1 VSKAESKLCTAV
13 EDGVCYDVWNPANKV
28 VYKYWKNLNY
38 RVMTNFRIST
48 YNLLTKQRNVLYEAN
63 ENNVYL
69 YQQEAEAL
77 VRNEA
82 HTIVLTEMEKGGER

>member
-1 VSKAESKLCTAV
+1 MARFV
-13 EDGVCYDVWNPANKV
+13 
-28 VYKYWKNLNY
+28 
-38 RVMTNFRIST
+38 ISV
-48 YNLLTKQRNVLYEAN
+48 YNLHTRQRNILHYAN

-82 HTIVLTEMEKGGER
+82 HTIVLTEIEGKEVRDEA